1 MENDNQ
7 QRVKSFY
14 RILEEG
20 VAKLPADVRGALY
33 RPCAVDCVKDDVP
46 EGAPQAI
53 RRMRPRSRPAVYEIR
68 PLGVFFCG
76 HHRAGAGL
84 RGRVSPVP
92 LPAGR
97 RRVRGLSGPL
107 RMLPPEHPLCHGGA
121 VARQGH
127 PGGRARDR
135 VVGRQR
141 MPLPDHCRVAHC
153 GAWLLQAASGARA
166 LGAGMVAAQN
176 KKSRSQCF
184 GIF

>member
-33 RPCAVDCVKDDVP
+33 RPCAVDCVKDDVLR
-46 EGAPQAI
+46 EL
-53 RRMRPRSRPAVYEIR
+53 RRQFEECGRDLDRQYTKYGRSEY
-68 PLGVFFCG
+68 FFCG